1 MAANLVGRKPEFD
14 RQLSLIAAVQMAK
27 KTIARQ
33 AAVGQERT
41 YKKDQAEYQMKMSL
55 KSPGALSAFP

>member
-33 AAVGQERT
+33 AAVGQQET
-41 YKKDQAEYQMKMSL
+41 PTKN
-55 KSPGALSAFP
+55 PP